1 MLGNGSGGPPRRL
14 CACAEVEDGVLGCFG
29 STAAP
34 YRPGS
39 ALHPGPRCVFSE
51 HTVMNPESFAAGER
65 RVSPAY
71 VRQGCEARRAH
82 EHLIRLLLEQVL
94 SCLGA
99 RARRVPR
106 GAGQRGASVCAELS
120 KSKGLVRRGHSGI
133 DRMRPVDLRPR
144 AAARRTSLAS
154 PLDGSP
160 EP

>member
-1 MLGNGSGGPPRRL
+1 
-14 CACAEVEDGVLGCFG
+14 
-29 STAAP
+29 
-34 YRPGS
+34 
-39 ALHPGPRCVFSE
+39 
-51 HTVMNPESFAAGER
+51 MNPESFAAGER

-94 SCLGA
+94 GA

-106 GAGQRGASVCAELS
+106 GAGQRGALVCAELS